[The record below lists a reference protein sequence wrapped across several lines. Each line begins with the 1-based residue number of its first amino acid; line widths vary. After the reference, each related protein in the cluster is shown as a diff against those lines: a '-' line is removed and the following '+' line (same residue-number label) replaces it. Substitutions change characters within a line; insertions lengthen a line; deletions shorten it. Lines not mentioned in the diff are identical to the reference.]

1 MKIFWWILWTVL
13 AIYMWIWIINNSFKS
28 KKYKFKTIFLIFLI
42 SAIIVIFLYFYK
54 DILEKIGLW
63 SLSLP
68 ENITTKTIF
77 SFIFYCV
84 SFLILIALFLGNIKK
99 KSSINFIVVALLLF
113 IWIWVGWVLVWINT
127 MIIYYLVSCYAE
139 EILKFSTWE
148 NVLQTYERKESIETK
163 NFWNLIFFAILS
175 GLWFS
180 AVENILYL
188 IVLAAGWD
196 ASIFTL
202 LSRSIFT
209 TLLHIVAT
217 WLIAFFL
224 IKKDKNK
231 FKYRLRCL
239 IWILAWFGLH
249 ALYNLSL
256 NYNYTIFTILI
267 LIICYFILTYLL
279 FNSDLIYKK
288 NSEEKH

>member
-1 MKIFWWILWTVL
+1 MKIFWWILWTIL
-13 AIYMWIWIINNSFKS
+13 AIYMWIRIINNSFKN
-28 KKYKFKTIFLIFLI
+28 KKYRFKTVFLIFLI
-42 SAIIVIFLYFYK
+42 SAITVVFLYFYK

-63 SLSLP
+63 NLSLP

-84 SFLILIALFLGNIKK
+84 SFLVFIALFLGNIKK

-113 IWIWVGWVLVWINT
+113 IWIWIGWVLVWINT

-148 NVLQTYERKESIETK
+148 NVLQKYEQKESVEKK

-180 AVENILYL
+180 AIENVLYV
-188 IVLAAGWD
+188 IVLAVWWD
-196 ASIFTL
+196 VSIFVL
-202 LSRSIFT
+202 LSRSVFT

-217 WLIAFFL
+217 GLIAFFL

-231 FKYRLRCL
+231 LKYRLRCL
-239 IWILAWFGLH
+239 IWILAWFWLH

-256 NYNYTIFTILI
+256 NYGYKILTILI
-267 LIICYFILTYLL
+267 IIICYFILTYLL
-279 FNSDLIYKK
+279 INSDLIYKD
-288 NSEEKH
+288 NSK

>member
-1 MKIFWWILWTVL
+1 MKIFRWILWTII
-13 AIYMWIWIINNSFKS
+13 AIYIRIWIINNSFKWQ
-28 KKYKFKTIFLIFLI
+28 KNKLRTTILIFAVSI
-42 SAIIVIFLYFYK
+42 FVVAFLYFYK
-54 DILEKIGLW
+54 DILEKFGLW
-63 SLSLP
+63 NLVLSK
-68 ENITTKTIF
+68 NVTTKAIF
-77 SFIFYCV
+77 SFIFYCI
-84 SFLILIALFLGNIKK
+84 SFIVVIALFFGNIKK
-99 KSSINFIVVALLLF
+99 KTNINFIVIALLLF
-113 IWIWVGWVLVWINT
+113 VWIGIGGILVWINT

-148 NVLQTYERKESIETK
+148 NVLQTYEKKWKLDTK
-163 NFWNLIFFAILS
+163 WFWNLVFFAILS

-188 IVLAAGWD
+188 IVLATWWD
-196 ASIFTL
+196 ASIPLL

-217 WLIAFFL
+217 WLIAFFM

-231 FKYRLRCL
+231 LKYRLRCL
-239 IWILAWFGLH
+239 IGIICWFGLH

-256 NYNYTIFTILI
+256 NYNYKILTILI
-267 LIICYFILTYLL
+267 LIACYFVLTYLL

-288 NSEEKH
+288 MWEEKL

>member
-1 MKIFWWILWTVL
+1 MKIFWWILWTIF
-13 AIYMWIWIINNSFKS
+13 AIYIRIWIINNSFKN
-28 KKYKFKTIFLIFLI
+28 KKYKFKTVFLIFLI
-42 SAIIVIFLYFYK
+42 SAITVVFLYFYK

-63 SLSLP
+63 NLSLP
-68 ENITTKTIF
+68 ENITAKTIF

-84 SFLILIALFLGNIKK
+84 SFLVLIALALWNIKK
-99 KSSINFIVVALLLF
+99 KLSLNFIVIALLLF
-113 IWIWVGWVLVWINT
+113 VWIWIWWVLVWVNT

-148 NVLQTYERKESIETK
+148 NVLQTYEKKESVEK
-163 NFWNLIFFAILS
+163 KDFWNLILFAILS

-188 IVLAAGWD
+188 IVLAAWWD
-196 ASIFTL
+196 SSIFTL
-202 LSRSIFT
+202 FSRSIFT

-217 WLIAFFL
+217 GLIAFFL

-231 FKYRLRCL
+231 LKYWLKCL

-249 ALYNLSL
+249 SLYNLSL
-256 NYNYTIFTILI
+256 NYWYTIITILI

-279 FNSDLIYKK
+279 INSDMIYKDSSK
-288 NSEEKH
+288 

>member
-1 MKIFWWILWTVL
+1 MKIFWWILWTIL
-13 AIYMWIWIINNSFKS
+13 AIYMRIRIINNSFKN
-28 KKYKFKTIFLIFLI
+28 KKYKFKTVFLIFLI

-63 SLSLP
+63 NLSLP
-68 ENITTKTIF
+68 EHITAKTIF

-84 SFLILIALFLGNIKK
+84 SFLILISLFLWNIKK
-99 KSSINFIVVALLLF
+99 KSSINFIVIALLLF
-113 IWIWVGWVLVWINT
+113 IWIWVGWVLVGINT

-148 NVLQTYERKESIETK
+148 NVLQTYEKKESVETK

-188 IVLAAGWD
+188 IVLVAWWD
-196 ASIFTL
+196 VSIFTL

-217 WLIAFFL
+217 GLIAFFS
-224 IKKDKNK
+224 IKNDKNK
-231 FKYRLRCL
+231 LKYWLRCL
-239 IWILAWFGLH
+239 IWILAWFWLH

-256 NYNYTIFTILI
+256 YYGYKIFTILI
-267 LIICYFILTYLL
+267 LIICYFMLTYLL
-279 FNSDLIYKK
+279 VNSDMIYSN
-288 NSEEKH
+288 NSK

>member
-1 MKIFWWILWTVL
+1 MKIFWWILWTIL
-13 AIYMWIWIINNSFKS
+13 AIYMRIWIINNSFKN
-28 KKYKFKTIFLIFLI
+28 KKYKFKTVFLIFLI
-42 SAIIVIFLYFYK
+42 SAITVVFLYFYK
-54 DILEKIGLW
+54 DILGKIGLW
-63 SLSLP
+63 NLLLP
-68 ENITTKTIF
+68 ENITAKTIF

-84 SFLILIALFLGNIKK
+84 SFLILIALFLWNIKR

-113 IWIWVGWVLVWINT
+113 IWIWIGWVLVWINT

-148 NVLQTYERKESIETK
+148 NVLQTYEKKESVETK

-196 ASIFTL
+196 ASIFLL

-217 WLIAFFL
+217 GLIAFFV
-224 IKKDKNK
+224 IKKDNSKI
-231 FKYRLRCL
+231 KYRSRCL
-239 IWILAWFGLH
+239 IWIICWFGLH

-256 NYNYTIFTILI
+256 NYGYTVLTILI
-267 LIICYFILTYLL
+267 LLWCYFILTYLL
-279 FNSDLIYKK
+279 VNSDMIYQ
-288 NSEEKH
+288 SEWK

>member
-1 MKIFWWILWTVL
+1 MKIFWWILWTIL
-13 AIYMWIWIINNSFKS
+13 AIYMWIRIINNSFKN
-28 KKYKFKTIFLIFLI
+28 KKYNFKTVFLIFII
-42 SAIIVIFLYFYK
+42 SVITVVFLYFYK

-63 SLSLP
+63 NLSLP
-68 ENITTKTIF
+68 ENITAKTIF

-84 SFLILIALFLGNIKK
+84 SFLVLIALFFWNIKK
-99 KSSINFIVVALLLF
+99 KSSVNFIVVALLLF
-113 IWIWVGWVLVWINT
+113 IWIWIGWVLVWINT
-127 MIIYYLVSCYAE
+127 MLIYYLVSCYAE

-148 NVLQTYERKESIETK
+148 NVLQTYEKQESVETK
-163 NFWNLIFFAILS
+163 NFGNLIFFAILS

-217 WLIAFFL
+217 GLIAFFL
-224 IKKDKNK
+224 IKKD
-231 FKYRLRCL
+231 
-239 IWILAWFGLH
+239 
-249 ALYNLSL
+249 
-256 NYNYTIFTILI
+256 
-267 LIICYFILTYLL
+267 
-279 FNSDLIYKK
+279 
-288 NSEEKH
+288 

>member
-1 MKIFWWILWTVL
+1 MKIFWWILWTIL
-13 AIYMWIWIINNSFKS
+13 AIYTRIWIINNSFKN

-42 SAIIVIFLYFYK
+42 SAIMVVFLYFYK

-63 SLSLP
+63 NLSLP
-68 ENITTKTIF
+68 ENITTKAIF

-84 SFLILIALFLGNIKK
+84 SFLVLIALFLWNIKK

-113 IWIWVGWVLVWINT
+113 IWIWIGWVLVWINT
-127 MIIYYLVSCYAE
+127 IIIYYLVSCYAE

-148 NVLQTYERKESIETK
+148 NVLQIYEKKELVETN

-196 ASIFTL
+196 ASNFSL

-217 WLIAFFL
+217 WLIAFFV

-231 FKYRLRCL
+231 LKYWIRCL
-239 IWILAWFGLH
+239 IWILAWFWLH

-256 NYNYTIFTILI
+256 NCGYATLTILI
-267 LIICYFILTYLL
+267 LIICYFILTFLL
-279 FNSDLIYKK
+279 INTDWIYKDNLK
-288 NSEEKH
+288 

>member
-1 MKIFWWILWTVL
+1 MKIFWWILWTII
-13 AIYMWIWIINNSFKS
+13 AIYIRIRIINNSFKN
-28 KKYKFKTIFLIFLI
+28 KKYKFKTVFLIFLI
-42 SAIIVIFLYFYK
+42 SAITVVFLYFYK

-63 SLSLP
+63 NLSLP
-68 ENITTKTIF
+68 ENITAKTIF

-84 SFLILIALFLGNIKK
+84 SFLILIALFLWNIKK

-113 IWIWVGWVLVWINT
+113 IWIGVGWVLVWINT
-127 MIIYYLVSCYAE
+127 LIIYYLVSCYAE

-148 NVLQTYERKESIETK
+148 NVLQKYEQKESVEK
-163 NFWNLIFFAILS
+163 KDFWNLIFFAILS

-180 AVENILYL
+180 AVENILYVIIL
-188 IVLAAGWD
+188 SIWWD
-196 ASIFTL
+196 TSTIIL

-231 FKYRLRCL
+231 LKYWLRCL

-249 ALYNLSL
+249 SLYNLSL
-256 NYNYTIFTILI
+256 NYGYKILTILI
-267 LIICYFILTYLL
+267 IVVCYFILTYLL
-279 FNSDLIYKK
+279 VSSDMIYKNK
-288 NSEEKH
+288 S

>member
-1 MKIFWWILWTVL
+1 MKIFWWILWTILV
-13 AIYMWIWIINNSFKS
+13 IYMRIWIINNSFKN
-28 KKYKFKTIFLIFLI
+28 KKYKFKTLFLIFLI
-42 SAIIVIFLYFYK
+42 STITVVLLYFYK
-54 DILEKIGLW
+54 DILEKIGLS
-63 SLSLP
+63 SLSMP
-68 ENITTKTIF
+68 ENITAKTIF

-84 SFLILIALFLGNIKK
+84 SFLILISLFLWNIKK
-99 KSSINFIVVALLLF
+99 KTSINFIVVALLLF

-148 NVLQTYERKESIETK
+148 NVLQTYKKKELVEK
-163 NFWNLIFFAILS
+163 KDFWNLVFFAILS
-175 GLWFS
+175 GLGFS

-188 IVLAAGWD
+188 IILIAWWD
-196 ASIFTL
+196 ASMFTL

-231 FKYRLRCL
+231 LKYWLRCL

-256 NYNYTIFTILI
+256 NCGFKIWTV
-267 LIICYFILTYLL
+267 LIIIVCYFILTYLL
-279 FNSDLIYKK
+279 VNSDMIYSS
-288 NSEEKH
+288 NSK

>member
-1 MKIFWWILWTVL
+1 MKIFWWILWTIL
-13 AIYMWIWIINNSFKS
+13 AIYMWIWIINNSFKN

-42 SAIIVIFLYFYK
+42 SAIMVVFLYFYK

-63 SLSLP
+63 NLSLP
-68 ENITTKTIF
+68 ENITVKTIF

-84 SFLILIALFLGNIKK
+84 SSLILIALFLWNIKK
-99 KSSINFIVVALLLF
+99 KSSVNFIVVALLLF

-148 NVLQTYERKESIETK
+148 NLLQTYEKKESVDTK

-180 AVENILYL
+180 AAENILYL

-196 ASIFTL
+196 VSIFIL

-217 WLIAFFL
+217 GLIAFFL

-231 FKYRLRCL
+231 LKYWIRCL

-256 NYNYTIFTILI
+256 NYGFKIWTVLI
-267 LIICYFILTYLL
+267 IIICYFILTYLL
-279 FNSDLIYKK
+279 VNSDIIYSS
-288 NSEEKH
+288 NSK

>member
-1 MKIFWWILWTVL
+1 MKIFWWILWTIL
-13 AIYMWIWIINNSFKS
+13 AIYMWIRIINNSFKN
-28 KKYKFKTIFLIFLI
+28 KKYNFKTVFLIFII
-42 SAIIVIFLYFYK
+42 SVITVVFLYFYK

-63 SLSLP
+63 NLSLP
-68 ENITTKTIF
+68 ENITAKTIF
-77 SFIFYCV
+77 SFIFYCI
-84 SFLILIALFLGNIKK
+84 SFLVLIALFLWNIKK

-148 NVLQTYERKESIETK
+148 NVLQTYEKKESVEK
-163 NFWNLIFFAILS
+163 KDFWSLIFFAILS
-175 GLWFS
+175 GLGFS
-180 AVENILYL
+180 AVENVLYL

-217 WLIAFFL
+217 GLIAFFL

-231 FKYRLRCL
+231 LKYWIRCL
-239 IWILAWFGLH
+239 IWIVGGFGLH

-256 NYNYTIFTILI
+256 NYGYTVLTILI
-267 LIICYFILTYLL
+267 LIWCYFLLTYLL
-279 FNSDLIYKK
+279 VNSDMIYQ
-288 NSEEKH
+288 SEWK

>member
-1 MKIFWWILWTVL
+1 MKIFWWILWTILV
-13 AIYMWIWIINNSFKS
+13 IYIWIWIINNSFKN
-28 KKYKFKTIFLIFLI
+28 KKYKFKTVFLIFLI
-42 SAIIVIFLYFYK
+42 SAITVVLLYFYK
-54 DILEKIGLW
+54 DILEKIGLS
-63 SLSLP
+63 SLSMP
-68 ENITTKTIF
+68 ENITAKTIF

-84 SFLILIALFLGNIKK
+84 SFLILISLFLWNIKK
-99 KSSINFIVVALLLF
+99 KTSINFIVVALLLF

-148 NVLQTYERKESIETK
+148 NVLQTYEKKESVETK

-188 IVLAAGWD
+188 IILIAWWD
-196 ASIFTL
+196 ASMFTL

-231 FKYRLRCL
+231 LKYWLRCL

-256 NYNYTIFTILI
+256 NYGFKIWTV
-267 LIICYFILTYLL
+267 LIIIVCYFILTYLL
-279 FNSDLIYKK
+279 VNSDMIYSN
-288 NSEEKH
+288 NSK

>member
-1 MKIFWWILWTVL
+1 MKISRWILWTII
-13 AIYMWIWIINNSFKS
+13 AIYIWIRIINNSFKWQ
-28 KKYKFKTIFLIFLI
+28 KNKLRTTILIFVVSLFVV
-42 SAIIVIFLYFYK
+42 AFLYFYK

-63 SLSLP
+63 NLALS
-68 ENITTKTIF
+68 ENVTTKAIF

-84 SFLILIALFLGNIKK
+84 SFLVLTALFFGNIKK
-99 KSSINFIVVALLLF
+99 KTNLNFIVVALLLF
-113 IWIWVGWVLVWINT
+113 VWIWIGGILVWINT

-148 NVLQTYERKESIETK
+148 NVLQTYEKKWNLESK
-163 NFWNLIFFAILS
+163 WFWNLVFFAILS

-188 IVLAAGWD
+188 IVLAAWWD
-196 ASIFTL
+196 ASTFLL

-217 WLIAFFL
+217 WLIAFFV

-231 FKYRLRCL
+231 LKYRLRCL
-239 IWILAWFGLH
+239 IWILAWFWLH

-256 NYNYTIFTILI
+256 NYWRITLTVLI
-267 LIICYFILTYLL
+267 LVGCYFILTYLL
-279 FNSDLIYKK
+279 VNSDMMYQSKWK
-288 NSEEKH
+288 

>member
-1 MKIFWWILWTVL
+1 MKIFWWILWTIL
-13 AIYMWIWIINNSFKS
+13 AIYMRIWIINNSFKN

-42 SAIIVIFLYFYK
+42 SAITVVFLYFYK
-54 DILEKIGLW
+54 DILQKIGLW
-63 SLSLP
+63 NLSLP
-68 ENITTKTIF
+68 ENITAKTIF

-84 SFLILIALFLGNIKK
+84 SFLVLIALFLWNIKK
-99 KSSINFIVVALLLF
+99 KPSINFIVVALLLF

-127 MIIYYLVSCYAE
+127 MLIYYLVSCYAE

-148 NVLQTYERKESIETK
+148 NVLQTYEKKESIEK
-163 NFWNLIFFAILS
+163 KDFWNLVFFAILS

-188 IVLAAGWD
+188 IVLAAWWD

-217 WLIAFFL
+217 GLIAFFL

-231 FKYRLRCL
+231 LKYWLKCL

-249 ALYNLSL
+249 ALYNVSL
-256 NYNYTIFTILI
+256 NYHYTILTIIILI
-267 LIICYFILTYLL
+267 ACYFILTYLL
-279 FNSDLIYKK
+279 FNSDLIYK
-288 NSEEKH
+288 EENN

>member
-84 SFLILIALFLGNIKK
+84 SFLILIALFIGNIKN

>member
-1 MKIFWWILWTVL
+1 MKIFWWILWTIL
-13 AIYMWIWIINNSFKS
+13 AIYMWIWIINNSFKN
-28 KKYKFKTIFLIFLI
+28 KKYKFKTLFLIFLI
-42 SAIIVIFLYFYK
+42 SAITVAFLYFYK

-63 SLSLP
+63 NLSLP

-84 SFLILIALFLGNIKK
+84 SFLVLIALFFWNIKK

-113 IWIWVGWVLVWINT
+113 IWIWIGWVLVWINT

-148 NVLQTYERKESIETK
+148 NVLQTYEKKESVGGK

-188 IVLAAGWD
+188 IVLAAWWD
-196 ASIFTL
+196 SSIFTL
-202 LSRSIFT
+202 FSRSIFT

-217 WLIAFFL
+217 GLTAFFL

-231 FKYRLRCL
+231 LKYWLRCL

-249 ALYNLSL
+249 SLYNLNL
-256 NYNYTIFTILI
+256 NYWYTIITILI

-279 FNSDLIYKK
+279 INSDMIYKDSSK
-288 NSEEKH
+288 

>member
-1 MKIFWWILWTVL
+1 MKIFWWILWTIL
-13 AIYMWIWIINNSFKS
+13 AIYMWIWIINNSFKN
-28 KKYKFKTIFLIFLI
+28 KKYKFKTVFLIFLI
-42 SAIIVIFLYFYK
+42 SAITVVFLYFYK

-63 SLSLP
+63 NLSLS
-68 ENITTKTIF
+68 ENITAKTVF

-84 SFLILIALFLGNIKK
+84 SFLVLIALFLWNIKK

-113 IWIWVGWVLVWINT
+113 IWIWVGWVLVGINT

-148 NVLQTYERKESIETK
+148 NVLQKYEQKESVEK
-163 NFWNLIFFAILS
+163 RDFWNLVFFAILS

-217 WLIAFFL
+217 GLIAFFL

-231 FKYRLRCL
+231 LKYWLRCL
-239 IWILAWFGLH
+239 IWILAWFLLH
-249 ALYNLSL
+249 SLYNLSL
-256 NYNYTIFTILI
+256 NYGYTALTILI
-267 LIICYFILTYLL
+267 IVLCYFILTYLL
-279 FNSDLIYKK
+279 FNSDLIYKD
-288 NSEEKH
+288 NSK

>member
-1 MKIFWWILWTVL
+1 MKIFWWILWTIL
-13 AIYMWIWIINNSFKS
+13 AIYMRIWIINNSFKN

-42 SAIIVIFLYFYK
+42 SAITVVFLYFYK
-54 DILEKIGLW
+54 DILQKIGLW
-63 SLSLP
+63 NLSLP
-68 ENITTKTIF
+68 ENITAKTIF

-84 SFLILIALFLGNIKK
+84 SFLVLIALVLWNIKK
-99 KSSINFIVVALLLF
+99 KSSLNFIVIALLLF
-113 IWIWVGWVLVWINT
+113 VWIWIWWVLVWINT

-148 NVLQTYERKESIETK
+148 NVLQTYEKKESVGK
-163 NFWNLIFFAILS
+163 KDFWNLIFFAILS

-188 IVLAAGWD
+188 IVLTAWWD
-196 ASIFTL
+196 ASIFIL
-202 LSRSIFT
+202 LSRSVFT

-224 IKKDKNK
+224 IKKDTNK
-231 FKYRLRCL
+231 LKYWLKCL
-239 IWILAWFGLH
+239 IWIFAWFWLH

-256 NYNYTIFTILI
+256 NYGYTVLTILI
-267 LIICYFILTYLL
+267 LIWCYFILTYLL
-279 FNSDLIYKK
+279 VNSDIIYQGEWK
-288 NSEEKH
+288 

>member
-1 MKIFWWILWTVL
+1 MKIFWWILWTIL
-13 AIYMWIWIINNSFKS
+13 AIYIRIWIINNSFKN
-28 KKYKFKTIFLIFLI
+28 KKYKFKTVFLIFLI
-42 SAIIVIFLYFYK
+42 SAITVVFLYFYK
-54 DILEKIGLW
+54 DILGKIGLW
-63 SLSLP
+63 NLSLP
-68 ENITTKTIF
+68 ENITAKTIF

-84 SFLILIALFLGNIKK
+84 SFLVLIALFLWNIKK

-127 MIIYYLVSCYAE
+127 MLIYYLVSCYAE

-148 NVLQTYERKESIETK
+148 NVLQTYEKKESIEK
-163 NFWNLIFFAILS
+163 KDFWNLVFFAILS

-188 IVLAAGWD
+188 IVLAAWWD

-231 FKYRLRCL
+231 LKYWLKCL

-249 ALYNLSL
+249 ALYNVSL
-256 NYNYTIFTILI
+256 NYHYTILTIIILI
-267 LIICYFILTYLL
+267 ACYFILTYLL
-279 FNSDLIYKK
+279 FNSDLVYKGGD
-288 NSEEKH
+288 NQN

>member
-1 MKIFWWILWTVL
+1 MKIFRWILWTII
-13 AIYMWIWIINNSFKS
+13 AIYVRIWIINNSFKQ

-42 SAIIVIFLYFYK
+42 SAITVVFLYFYK
-54 DILEKIGLW
+54 DILEKISLW
-63 SLSLP
+63 NLALS

-84 SFLILIALFLGNIKK
+84 SFLVLIALFFGNIKK
-99 KSSINFIVVALLLF
+99 KTNLNFIVVALLLF
-113 IWIWVGWVLVWINT
+113 VWIWIGGILVWINT

-148 NVLQTYERKESIETK
+148 NVLQTYEKKDSLEK
-163 NFWNLIFFAILS
+163 KDFWNLIFFAILS

-188 IVLAAGWD
+188 IVLAAWWD
-196 ASIFTL
+196 ASVFLL
-202 LSRSIFT
+202 LSRSLFT

-217 WLIAFFL
+217 WLIAFFV
-224 IKKDKNK
+224 IKKDNSKI
-231 FKYRLRCL
+231 KYRLKCL
-239 IWILAWFGLH
+239 IWIVCWFGLH

-256 NYNYTIFTILI
+256 NYGYTILTILI
-267 LIICYFILTYLL
+267 LIWCYFILTYLL
-279 FNSDLIYKK
+279 INSDMIYQTEWK
-288 NSEEKH
+288 

>member
-1 MKIFWWILWTVL
+1 MKIFWWILWTIL
-13 AIYMWIWIINNSFKS
+13 AIYMRIWIINNSFKN
-28 KKYKFKTIFLIFLI
+28 KKYKFKTVFLIFLI
-42 SAIIVIFLYFYK
+42 SAITVVFLYFYK

-68 ENITTKTIF
+68 ENITSKTIF

-84 SFLILIALFLGNIKK
+84 SFLILIALFLWNIKK

-127 MIIYYLVSCYAE
+127 MLIYYLVSCYAE

-148 NVLQTYERKESIETK
+148 NVLQKYEKKESVEK
-163 NFWNLIFFAILS
+163 RDFWNLIFFAILS

-188 IVLAAGWD
+188 IVLAAWWD

-231 FKYRLRCL
+231 LKYWLRCL
-239 IWILAWFGLH
+239 IWILAWFLLH
-249 ALYNLSL
+249 SLYNLSL
-256 NYNYTIFTILI
+256 NYGYKILTILI
-267 LIICYFILTYLL
+267 IIACYFILTYLL
-279 FNSDLIYKK
+279 INSDLIYKD
-288 NSEEKH
+288 NSK